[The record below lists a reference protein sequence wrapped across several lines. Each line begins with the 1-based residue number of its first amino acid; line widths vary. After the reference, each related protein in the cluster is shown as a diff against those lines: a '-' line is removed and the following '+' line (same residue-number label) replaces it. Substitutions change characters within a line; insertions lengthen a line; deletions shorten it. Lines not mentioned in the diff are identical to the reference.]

1 MYLVFAK
8 DLLSNSYPSNGF
20 VGSNIFL
27 SEVCGVGMQVSVF
40 PSVLLVLGIKPRWV
54 VGPRTG
60 GPRLCHCGVL
70 LPFCGFFCDDLQ
82 LH

>member
-8 DLLSNSYPSNGF
+8 DLLSNSHPSNGF

-27 SEVCGVGMQVSVF
+27 SEVCGVAGISVSFCPAGSRDQAQVGS
-40 PSVLLVLGIKPRWV
+40 
-54 VGPRTG
+54 TG
-60 GPRLCHCGVL
+60 SPCLCHCGVL
-70 LPFCGFFCDDLQ
+70 LPFCGDLQ